1 MFDYHMMRLCIQPWP
16 IASKG
21 RPTFQSAGWFQAL
34 KNTLCRRWCIIPKVI
49 KHNGT
54 TNLYIYIYIYDI
66 YIYIYIYMY
75 VYMYILLLIIYHILY
90 IHIHMYIM

>member
-54 TNLYIYIYIYDI
+54 TNLYIYIYD
-66 YIYIYIYMY
+66 IYIYMY